1 MPCETAVTAHGLS
14 TSAVSCIRR
23 GLGRCTSYTGCT
35 TKLLYACSYVINVA
49 PSFCTSRACLC
60 TRGSL
65 PQRCHLR
72 PAQTV
77 PPTRKHRMRNRRG
90 TIQGNGSCCVPR
102 TIQTAEGAC
111 AAHGHNIGTAF
122 PRGSCCG
129 TKPLPLG
136 RLHKLMH

>member
-1 MPCETAVTAHGLS
+1 MPCETAVTAQGLS

-90 TIQGNGSCCVPR
+90 TIQGNRSCCVPR
-102 TIQTAEGAC
+102 TIQTAKQLR
-111 AAHGHNIGTAF
+111 AHVPHMGMTSARHSRADHAVEPSHSHSAGYT
-122 PRGSCCG
+122 S
-129 TKPLPLG
+129 
-136 RLHKLMH
+136 